1 MRSPWVVQVA
11 DLLRRPGLTRTE
23 HVEGVLDGLAI
34 STSRVPDGEPVRLE
48 GTLQSVNEGVVL
60 KGAVRAPW
68 TGECRRCLRP
78 VRGELSVD
86 VLEVFEEEPTEGETS
101 KLDGIQ
107 VDLEPV
113 VREAVLLDLPLA
125 PLCREDC
132 AGLCAECGT
141 DRNEH
146 DCGHA
151 TGTVDERWAAL
162 EGVRFDPEGG
172 GR

>member
-1 MRSPWVVQVA
+1 MRSPWIVQVA
-11 DLLRRPGLTRTE
+11 DLLRRPGETRDE
-23 HVEGVLDGLAI
+23 AVEGVLDGLAV
-34 STSRVPDGEPVRLE
+34 SASRVPDGEPVRLE

-132 AGLCAECGT
+132 AGLCAECGALL
-141 DRNEH
+141 DEV
-146 DCGHA
+146 DCGHGVGDA
-151 TGTVDERWAAL
+151 DPRWGAL
-162 EGVRFDPEGG
+162 SELRFDE
-172 GR
+172 